1 MGHNGFLN
9 NVSITLID
17 KTEGKNPKKRE
28 DYWRRILKTYSP
40 SGVNVE
46 DSVWRTPYSFI
57 CDICITFYGI
67 AWILVRQWPFK
78 DTEFGNDFLG
88 LFGNTFRFG
97 LALCGSR
104 FGIFHALF
112 ICLYCFF
119 LFFVIFLS
127 LFIYIVSFFF
137 FVIFLFVGVIVVI
150 FLASIRSEF
159 LWGGL
164 STDVSDFLNIN
175 LLNEFIMVS
184 SGRRGGVF
192 FGTVACWW
200 HAISLIMKYSTIL
213 QDCFLWGSVFPVY
226 FG

>member
-1 MGHNGFLN
+1 M
-9 NVSITLID
+9 
-17 KTEGKNPKKRE
+17 
-28 DYWRRILKTYSP
+28 KTYSP

-97 LALCGSR
+97 LAVCGSR
-104 FGIFHALF
+104 FGIFYALF

-127 LFIYIVSFFF
+127 FFIYLYCFFF
-137 FVIFLFVGVIVVI
+137 LFCYFSFCWCYCCYFFSFYTERVFVGR
-150 FLASIRSEF
+150 FLHRCFRFSE
-159 LWGGL
+159 
-164 STDVSDFLNIN
+164 
-175 LLNEFIMVS
+175 
-184 SGRRGGVF
+184 
-192 FGTVACWW
+192 
-200 HAISLIMKYSTIL
+200 Y
-213 QDCFLWGSVFPVY
+213 
-226 FG
+226 